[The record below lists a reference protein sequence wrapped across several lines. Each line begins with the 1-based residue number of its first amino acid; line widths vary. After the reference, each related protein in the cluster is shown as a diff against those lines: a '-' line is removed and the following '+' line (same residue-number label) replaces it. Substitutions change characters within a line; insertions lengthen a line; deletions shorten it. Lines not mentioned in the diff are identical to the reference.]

1 MSYMRHWF
9 YLRSRPEPL
18 RQASLLLML
27 AGAVGNAEAI
37 LETLRAH
44 ESESRGEWRDGIRQ
58 LRSLLE
64 HGHSISSALSLIDG
78 FLPPATIA
86 AIAVAEGGGG
96 LAEVLVDESQRL
108 TVRLQDFGGKEEP
121 AASLVVWSGVL
132 LTVFC
137 GVCIFTGVGLAP
149 KAQAIF
155 QGFGLEIPPLSRAAF
170 ALLDSFSVLLPLLVL
185 PVTGVIAWASI

>member
-1 MSYMRHWF
+1 
-9 YLRSRPEPL
+9 
-18 RQASLLLML
+18 
-27 AGAVGNAEAI
+27 
-37 LETLRAH
+37 
-44 ESESRGEWRDGIRQ
+44 

-137 GVCIFTGVGLAP
+137 GVCIFTGVDLAP

-170 ALLDSFSVLLPLLVL
+170 ALLDSFSVLLPLGVDSDLEKL
-185 PVTGVIAWASI
+185 CTTKSTGLFSAIRLLASILDSNDSATAGYRYGNRQHAAASIEFSNPDAARGANGNESSGGA